1 MGIRSKEW
9 SRRAVAVIQ
18 RSAFVVLLAGV
29 LGSQGCGYSLAGRG
43 SFLPSYIKTIGLPLF
58 LNHTPVFDIDRIL
71 TDRVRS
77 ELIGRGRY
85 TVYPRATEVD
95 AVLSGEIVGIALASS
110 GVNQQQQAT
119 RYVITIVAKIEFKD
133 LKTNKVLWSH
143 PALPY
148 SEEYPVSTIAADATA
163 FLGQNVNAQERLA
176 SEFARAIVSAILESF

>member
-1 MGIRSKEW
+1 MMRLDMGLCGVALRS
-9 SRRAVAVIQ
+9 ALVAV
-18 RSAFVVLLAGV
+18 VLSGAAG
-29 LGSQGCGYSLAGRG
+29 LSGCGYSLAGRG
-43 SFLPSYIKTIGLPLF
+43 SFLPAYIKTIGLPLF

-71 TDRVRS
+71 TDRVRT

-85 TVYPRATEVD
+85 RVEARATNVD
-95 AVLSGEIVGIALASS
+95 AVLSGEIISITLAPA

-133 LKTNKVLWSH
+133 LKTNKVIWSN

-148 SEEYPVSTIAADATA
+148 SEEYPITSTISADAGA
-163 FLGQNVNAQERLA
+163 FLGQNANAQERLA